1 MGKFHKERLFVSKIS
16 IYLLLMVVITEL
28 CHTLAEKHT
37 DKQDTKTHRRRRRQA
52 GDFILMNYKAQKALK
67 GTTQPS
73 EFFRRIGKKWAGPVN
88 LNNRDIL
95 IRPDDYGGG
104 MLIDDEYVENW

>member
-1 MGKFHKERLFVSKIS
+1 MDLRKLIFIYSFIVIFIYSF
-16 IYLLLMVVITEL
+16 IYL
-28 CHTLAEKHT
+28 
-37 DKQDTKTHRRRRRQA
+37 
-52 GDFILMNYKAQKALK
+52 
-67 GTTQPS
+67 
-73 EFFRRIGKKWAGPVN
+73 FRGKKWAGPVN